1 MPRGWE
7 TWLRI
12 RGQRDGYG
20 GGASVTDAFYL
31 YLDSESLAI
40 NQEIK
45 DNAAKIVQGRAIL
58 ETARTFQSRESG
70 GAFTFQPRAD
80 DILPFLASALG
91 CYSSVDGGGTVSGT
105 YTFWP
110 LVGQPD
116 FGGTLVTGGDPWN
129 AGGAGTGTY
138 GDASTDIA
146 AYMVEQYLAVP
157 TGSNGRRFVDCIA
170 GQLEFNWAVG
180 NEMTLTVTNNAG
192 SFDLAQFTPATDD
205 PPCSVGSYSALDA
218 FSDFQ
223 GTITLGTASYDLNS
237 LRLTINNNVESKKV
251 IGKKDPAT
259 FPYGRCDITGE
270 FELEY
275 DNSTFMHQ
283 FELEMDGTLNVVCLN
298 GADKITISS
307 MLIRYNE
314 PTVNVSDGEGMV
326 NQTVPFKCF
335 GRAANRLAPPI
346 EIEVACSNLLVSGT
360 TFLPL

>member
-1 MPRGWE
+1 MPRGFE
-7 TWLRI
+7 TYVRV
-12 RGQRDGYG
+12 RGQKDGYG
-20 GGASVTDAFYL
+20 GGASLTDAFYL

-45 DNAAKIVQGRAIL
+45 ENTAKIVQGRAVL
-58 ETARTFQSRESG
+58 ETARTFQSREPG
-70 GAFTFQPRAD
+70 GPFTFQPRAD
-80 DILPFLASALG
+80 DILGFLASGLG
-91 CYSSVDGGGTVSGT
+91 CYSSVDGGGTASGT

-110 LVGQPD
+110 LVTQPD
-116 FGGTLVTGGDPWN
+116 FAGTLVTGGDPYG
-129 AGGAGTGTY
+129 AGEAGTGTY
-138 GDASTDIA
+138 GDASTDVA

-192 SFDLAQFTPATDD
+192 SFALCDFTPASDD
-205 PPCSVGSYSALDA
+205 PPCAAGSYSALKA

-223 GTITLGTASYDLNS
+223 GTVLLGGVSYDLNS
-237 LRLTINNNVESKKV
+237 LQLTINNNVEPKKV
-251 IGKKDPAT
+251 LGKQDPAT

-275 DNSTFMHQ
+275 DNDTFMQ
-283 FELEMDGTLNVVCLN
+283 SFLQELDGTLNVVGLN
-298 GADKITISS
+298 SADKITISS
-307 MLIRYNE
+307 LLIRYDE
-314 PTVNVSDGEGMV
+314 PTVNVSDGEGLV

-335 GRAANRLAPPI
+335 GRAGDKTAPPI

-360 TFLPL
+360 TFYPL